1 MSTLVHAD
9 IFFFVTTIA
18 VVVVAA
24 VFTAALVYL
33 VKILRDLK
41 EVTAQVREETVL
53 FREDL
58 KGVRDEIRRDGF
70 TLRGIF
76 SILAKFFS
84 GKERT
89 SRSKN
94 RK

>member
-1 MSTLVHAD
+1 MDTLIHAD

-24 VFTAALVYL
+24 ALTAVLIYL
-33 VKILRDLK
+33 AKVLHDIKKI
-41 EVTAQVREETVL
+41 TAQVHEETVL

-58 KGVRDEIRRDGF
+58 HDLRQGVRQEGF
-70 TLRGIF
+70 KITHFIG
-76 SILAKFFS
+76 FF
-84 GKERT
+84 KKLFKHKKT

-94 RK
+94 S